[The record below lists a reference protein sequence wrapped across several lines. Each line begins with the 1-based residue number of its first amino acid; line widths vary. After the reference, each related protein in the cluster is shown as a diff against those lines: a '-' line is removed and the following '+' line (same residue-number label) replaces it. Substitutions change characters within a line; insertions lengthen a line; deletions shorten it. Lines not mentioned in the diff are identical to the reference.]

1 MPNHVTNRVVVT
13 GPSAAIAAFR
23 AAFLVEDVEADE
35 GGQEHRFTRF
45 DFNRIIPRPKILDE
59 TESGSSVNT
68 GLLVL
73 GCPEIMKDGFGNPS
87 LEAEVA
93 RHLDFPWVKEAGVTD
108 YEGLKTLLTERDPAC
123 IAKAEIAIRAH
134 EECGHASWY
143 SWSISNW
150 GTKWNAYSFEVIDED
165 EGRFE
170 FRFDTAWS
178 PPEPVFAALA
188 DRPEC
193 ASLEITI
200 RGFDEGWLF
209 AYRASIADGCYD
221 AESVE
226 PSREFYAEVYGE
238 PCIDED
244 DEGEDEGPVP
254 GAAMN

>member
-13 GPSAAIAAFR
+13 GPSTAIAAFR
-23 AAFLVEDVEADE
+23 AAFLVEGVETDE
-35 GGQEHRFTRF
+35 SGREHRFTRF

-59 TESGSSVNT
+59 TESGSSVSM

-73 GCPEIMKDGFGNPS
+73 GRPEIMKDGFGNPS
-87 LEAEVA
+87 LESEVA
-93 RHLDFPWVKEAGVTD
+93 RYLDLPWVKEAGATD
-108 YEGLKTLLTERDPAC
+108 YEGLKIFLAERDPTC

-143 SWSISNW
+143 SWSLANW
-150 GTKWNAYSFEVIDED
+150 GTKWNAYSYEVIDEH

-193 ASLEITI
+193 EDLRIDI
-200 RGFDEGWLF
+200 QGFDEGWLF
-209 AYRASIADGCYD
+209 AYRAEIFCGSCDIESI
-221 AESVE
+221 
-226 PSREFYAEVYGE
+226 PPTRELYAEIYGE
-238 PCIDED
+238 PCVDED
-244 DEGEDEGPVP
+244 GEGEDPAP
-254 GAAMN
+254 GAAII

>member
-23 AAFLVEDVEADE
+23 AAFLVDDVEVDE
-35 GGQEHRFTRF
+35 SGQEHRFARF
-45 DFNRIIPRPKILDE
+45 DFNRIIPRPKILE
-59 TESGSSVNT
+59 QTESGSSVNT

-73 GCPEIMKDGFGNPS
+73 GCPEIMKDGFGASS

-93 RHLDFPWVKEAGVTD
+93 RYLDFPWVKEAGVTD
-108 YEGLKTLLTERDPAC
+108 YQGLKTLLTERDPAC
-123 IAKAEIAIRAH
+123 IAKAEIAIRAY

-165 EGRFE
+165 ESRLE

-178 PPEPVFAALA
+178 PPELVFAALA

-193 ASLEITI
+193 EDLRIDI
-200 RGFDEGWLF
+200 QGFDEGWNF
-209 AYRASIADGCYD
+209 AYRAEISCGSFDIESIPPTP
-221 AESVE
+221 EL
-226 PSREFYAEVYGE
+226 YAQIYGE
-238 PCIDED
+238 PCVDED
-244 DEGEDEGPVP
+244 DEGSAPVP
-254 GAAMN
+254 GAAQN

>member
-23 AAFLVEDVEADE
+23 AAFLVEDVESDE
-35 GGQEHRFTRF
+35 DGKEHPFTRF
-45 DFNRIIPRPKILDE
+45 DFNRIIPRPTILE
-59 TESGSSVNT
+59 QTESGSSVSA

-73 GCPEIMKDGFGNPS
+73 GRPEIMDDGFGIPS
-87 LEAEVA
+87 LDAEIA
-93 RHLDFPWVKEAGVTD
+93 RYLSFPWVKDAGVTD

-143 SWSISNW
+143 SWSIANW
-150 GTKWNAYSFEVIDED
+150 GTKWNAYSFEVIDECED
-165 EGRFE
+165 RFE

-193 ASLEITI
+193 EDLRIDI
-200 RGFDEGWLF
+200 QGFDEGWLF
-209 AYRASIADGCYD
+209 AYRAEISCGTYDIESISPTP
-221 AESVE
+221 EL
-226 PSREFYAEVYGE
+226 YAEIYGE
-238 PCIDED
+238 PCVDED
-244 DEGEDEGPVP
+244 DQGENPVS
-254 GAAMN
+254 GAAMI